1 MLHVLTK
8 NGDKLFSGSRHAVK
22 QFIRK
27 NKIKNYVLKERF
39 VEKVAATQLVEPE
52 EVFEEIETFNVIFD
66 DDD

>member
-8 NGDKLFSGSRHAVK
+8 NGDKLFSGSRHDVK

-39 VEKVAATQLVEPE
+39 VEKVVATN
-52 EVFEEIETFNVIFD
+52 EEIESFNAIFD
-66 DDD
+66 DDDD

>member
-8 NGDKLFSGSRHAVK
+8 NGDKLFSGSRHDVK

-39 VEKVAATQLVEPE
+39 VEKVVATH
-52 EVFEEIETFNVIFD
+52 EEIESFNAIFD
-66 DDD
+66 DDDD